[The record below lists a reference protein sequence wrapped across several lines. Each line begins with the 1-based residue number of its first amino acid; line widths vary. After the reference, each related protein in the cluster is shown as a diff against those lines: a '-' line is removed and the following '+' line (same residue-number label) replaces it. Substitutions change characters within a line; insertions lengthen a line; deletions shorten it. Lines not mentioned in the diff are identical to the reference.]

1 MKKTISIFSVCYII
15 VFTFIFMGADV
26 VDAQILHVDKITK
39 GWLWMAVKTSSPGG
53 SAALKSKVDWLA
65 EATSKLATGQKV
77 TEARIA
83 ANGVKAGDKVGKLAW
98 KKGDIIAS
106 RYPEGCSLR

>member
-26 VDAQILHVDKITK
+26 VAAQILHVDKITK

-65 EATSKLATGQKV
+65 KASGGKV
-77 TEARIA
+77 TEKGIA

-98 KKGDIIAS
+98 KKGNIIAS